1 MNTVEPLVL
10 IVEDDRILAGIVERF
25 LIHKRFRA
33 VSTPNGYEGLAV
45 AADLKPDVVLV
56 DVMMPGMDGYTF
68 ASRLR
73 EQVQV
78 PVIYTTARGDELD
91 RHGGFDLGAD
101 DYVAKP
107 FTMDELLARVRAV
120 LHRTLGRPRH
130 EEGEPP
136 EPEEPLFFQGLA
148 IDPHGHVV
156 ERDGVRLNLTP
167 KEFDLLW
174 FLALREGQVVKRPEL
189 LAYVWGQT
197 HEDDNRTLHTHINRL
212 RAKLQET
219 DFRYIHTVWGIGY
232 KFEVMESRRP
242 TEVKPSPWG
251 V

>member
-1 MNTVEPLVL
+1 MEPLVL

-25 LIHKRFRA
+25 LTHKRLRA
-33 VSTPNGYEGLAV
+33 VSVPDGASGLAV
-45 AADLKPDVVLV
+45 AADLNPDVVLV

-68 ASRLR
+68 ATRLR

-91 RHGGFDLGAD
+91 RIGGFDLGAD

-120 LHRTLGRPRH
+120 LHRTLGRPRN

-136 EPEEPLFFQGLA
+136 EPEEPLLFPGLT

-174 FLALREGQVVKRPEL
+174 YLALREGQVVKRPDL
-189 LAYVWGQT
+189 LGYVWGAT
-197 HEDDNRTLHTHINRL
+197 HEDDDRTLHTHINRL
-212 RAKLQET
+212 RVKLQET
-219 DFRYIHTVWGIGY
+219 DMRYIHTVWGIGY
-232 KFEVMESRRP
+232 KFEVMESGRP
-242 TEVKPSPWG
+242 PEGKSSQQSV
-251 V
+251 